1 MGRLSVRAF
10 GSGDRVMVLLHGIT
24 ASGDI
29 FGAGWD
35 PLGAEGQVVIPDILG
50 FGRSMDETA
59 SDFSL
64 EAHLGALEAML
75 AGLGLNE
82 RPLTLVGHSLGGL
95 LALHW
100 AARSPQ
106 VEKVVALCAP
116 LYASAVEADERIAG
130 MGWLE
135 RVFALEGRAAETMCA
150 WMCRHRT
157 SAAWL
162 MVALE
167 PQWPV
172 IIARYGVRHTWA
184 SYLGAMNGVIRRGR
198 WEKPLQ
204 QLEAR
209 NVPVVL
215 ADGARDRVP
224 VPGRAADLAA
234 RHANVRRVIHPTA
247 DHELPIT
254 HPGWSLDVT
263 RR

>member
-1 MGRLSVRAF
+1 
-10 GSGDRVMVLLHGIT
+10 MVLLHGIT
-24 ASGDI
+24 ASGDV

-35 PLGAEGQVVIPDILG
+35 PLGADGHVVIPDILG
-50 FGRSMDETA
+50 FGRSMDESA

-64 EAHLGALEAML
+64 DAHLRALEEML
-75 AGLGLNE
+75 VELALDE
-82 RPLTLVGHSLGGL
+82 RSLTLVGHSLGGL

-100 AARSPQ
+100 AARSPR
-106 VEKVVALCAP
+106 VERVVALCAP

-135 RVFALEGRAAETMCA
+135 RAFALEGRAAETLCA

-157 SAAWL
+157 MAAWL

-167 PQWPV
+167 PTWPV

-184 SYLGAMNGVIRRGR
+184 SYLGAMNGVIRRGG
-198 WEKPLQ
+198 WEKPLR
-204 QLEAR
+204 QLEVR
-209 NVPVVL
+209 HVPVVL
-215 ADGARDRVP
+215 ADGALDRVP
-224 VPGRAADLAA
+224 VPGRAAEIAA
-234 RHANVRRVIHPTA
+234 THGNVRRVIHPTA

-254 HPGWSLDVT
+254 HPVWSLDVV